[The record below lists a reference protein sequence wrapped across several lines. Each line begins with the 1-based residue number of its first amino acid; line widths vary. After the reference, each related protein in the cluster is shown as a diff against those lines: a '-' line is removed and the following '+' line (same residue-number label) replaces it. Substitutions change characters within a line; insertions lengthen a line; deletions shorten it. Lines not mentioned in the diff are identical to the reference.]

1 MSPTFHSLRSYR
13 EYRLFWSGMLVSNI
27 GTWMQRVAQDW
38 LVLVTLGGGPAAL
51 GITTGLQFLPFL
63 LVAPFGGLLA
73 DRLPKRQLLMFTNG
87 FLGITGVTLGVL
99 VVTDLA
105 QIWHVYVLAFLLG
118 VGTALD
124 HPARNTFAA
133 ELVEP
138 DDLANAVGLNSAS
151 FNAARLIG
159 PGVAGLLIA
168 AFDTGP
174 VFLLNALTFSAPIAM
189 LLIIGK
195 SVIKEPRAAHRSE
208 RRLVDGVRYVRRRPD
223 LVMVMAIMF
232 CVGTFGMNFQMTMAL
247 MATGAFDKGPSEYG
261 ILGSIMAIG
270 SLSGSLLAAR
280 RGAPRRRVIVGV
292 ALVFALMEVLAA
304 LSPAY
309 WIFAL
314 ALIPLGMAALTIITT
329 ANAYMQTSVDPQVR
343 GRVMA
348 LYLMVFM
355 GGTPVGAPIIGWVAD
370 VLGPRWSLLGGGLMT
385 GAGTLAVTLLLAR
398 RNGIVLRPRLRPR
411 PGVRITLP
419 PRDTSDDVRPQA
431 A

>member
-1 MSPTFHSLRSYR
+1 VSPTFHSLRNYH

-195 SVIKEPRAAHRSE
+195 HVIKEPRAVPRSE

-232 CVGTFGMNFQMTMAL
+232 FVGTFGMNFQMTMAL

-270 SLSGSLLAAR
+270 SLTGSLLAAR
-280 RGAPRRRVIVGV
+280 RAAPRRRVIVGV
-292 ALVFALMEVLAA
+292 ALAFAMMEVLAA

-398 RNGIVLRPRLRPR
+398 RNGIVLRPRLCPR

-419 PRDTSDDVRPQA
+419 PGDTSRDARPQA

>member
-1 MSPTFHSLRSYR
+1 VSPTFQSLRNYR

-38 LVLVTLGGGPAAL
+38 LVLVTLDGGPAAL

-87 FLGITGVTLGVL
+87 FLGITAVTLGVL

-138 DDLANAVGLNSAS
+138 DDLANAVALNSAS

-174 VFLLNALTFSAPIAM
+174 VFLLNAVTFAAPIVM
-189 LLIIGK
+189 LLIIGPN
-195 SVIKEPRAAHRSE
+195 VIKEPRAGPRGE

-232 CVGTFGMNFQMTMAL
+232 FVGTFGMNFQMTMAL

-270 SLSGSLLAAR
+270 SLTGSLLAAR
-280 RGAPRRRVIVGV
+280 RAAPRRRVIVGV
-292 ALVFALMEVLAA
+292 TLVFALMEVLAA

-314 ALIPLGMAALTIITT
+314 ALIPLGIAALTIIAT
-329 ANAYMQTSVDPQVR
+329 ANAYMQTSVDPPVR

-385 GAGTLAVTLLLAR
+385 GAGTLAVTLLMAR
-398 RNGIVLRPRLRPR
+398 RNGIVVRARLRPR
-411 PGVRITLP
+411 PGVRITVP
-419 PRDTSDDVRPQA
+419 ASDTSHEVRPQA

>member
-1 MSPTFHSLRSYR
+1 VSPTFQSLRNYR

-38 LVLVTLGGGPAAL
+38 LVLVTLDGGPAAL

-87 FLGITGVTLGVL
+87 FLGITAVTLGGL

-138 DDLANAVGLNSAS
+138 DDLANAVALNSAS

-174 VFLLNALTFSAPIAM
+174 VFLLNAVTFAAPIVM
-189 LLIIGK
+189 LLIIGPN
-195 SVIKEPRAAHRSE
+195 VIKEPRAGPRGE

-232 CVGTFGMNFQMTMAL
+232 FVGTFGMNFQMTMAL

-270 SLSGSLLAAR
+270 SLTGSLLAAR
-280 RGAPRRRVIVGV
+280 RAAPRRRVIVGV
-292 ALVFALMEVLAA
+292 TLVFALMEVLAA

-314 ALIPLGMAALTIITT
+314 ALIPLGMAALTIIAT

-385 GAGTLAVTLLLAR
+385 GAGTLAVTLLMAR
-398 RNGIVLRPRLRPR
+398 RNGIVVRARLRPR

-419 PRDTSDDVRPQA
+419 ARDTSHEVRPQA

>member
-1 MSPTFHSLRSYR
+1 VSPTFQSLRNYR

-38 LVLVTLGGGPAAL
+38 LVLVTLDGGPAAL

-87 FLGITGVTLGVL
+87 FLGITAVTLGVL

-138 DDLANAVGLNSAS
+138 DDLANAVALNSAS

-174 VFLLNALTFSAPIAM
+174 VFLLNAVTFAAPIVM
-189 LLIIGK
+189 LLIIGPN
-195 SVIKEPRAAHRSE
+195 VIKEPRAGPRGE

-232 CVGTFGMNFQMTMAL
+232 FVGTFGMNFQMTMAL

-270 SLSGSLLAAR
+270 SLTGSLLAAR
-280 RGAPRRRVIVGV
+280 RAAPRRRVIVGV
-292 ALVFALMEVLAA
+292 TLVFALMEVLAA
-304 LSPAY
+304 FSPAY

-314 ALIPLGMAALTIITT
+314 ALIPLGIAALTIIAT
-329 ANAYMQTSVDPQVR
+329 ANAYMQTSVDPPVR

-385 GAGTLAVTLLLAR
+385 GAGTLAVTLLMAR
-398 RNGIVLRPRLRPR
+398 RNGIVVRARLRPR
-411 PGVRITLP
+411 PGVRITVP
-419 PRDTSDDVRPQA
+419 ASDTSHEVRPQA

>member
-1 MSPTFHSLRSYR
+1 MSPTFQSLRNYR
-13 EYRLFWSGMLVSNI
+13 GYRLFWSGMLVSNI

-38 LVLVTLGGGPAAL
+38 LVLVTLDGGPAAL

-63 LVAPFGGLLA
+63 LVTPFGGLLA

-87 FLGITGVTLGVL
+87 FLGITAVTLGVL
-99 VVTDLA
+99 VATDLA

-138 DDLANAVGLNSAS
+138 DDLANAVALNSAS

-174 VFLLNALTFSAPIAM
+174 VFLLNAVTFAAPIVM
-189 LLIIGK
+189 LLIIGPN
-195 SVIKEPRAAHRSE
+195 VIREPRAGPRSE

-232 CVGTFGMNFQMTMAL
+232 FVGTFGMNFQMTMAL

-270 SLSGSLLAAR
+270 SLTGSLLAAR
-280 RGAPRRRVIVGV
+280 RAAPRRRVIVGV
-292 ALVFALMEVLAA
+292 TLVFALMEVLAA
-304 LSPAY
+304 FSPAY

-314 ALIPLGMAALTIITT
+314 ALIPLGIAALTIIAT
-329 ANAYMQTSVDPQVR
+329 ANAYMQTSVDPHVR

-398 RNGIVLRPRLRPR
+398 RSGIVVRARLRPR
-411 PGVRITLP
+411 PGVRITVP
-419 PRDTSDDVRPQA
+419 ASDTSHEVRPQA

>member
-1 MSPTFHSLRSYR
+1 MSPTFHSLRNYR

-27 GTWMQRVAQDW
+27 GSWMQRVAQDW

-87 FLGITGVTLGVL
+87 FLGITGVTLGLL
-99 VVTDLA
+99 VVSDLA

-174 VFLLNALTFSAPIAM
+174 VFLLNALTFSAPIVM
-189 LLIIGK
+189 LLVIGK
-195 SVIKEPRAAHRSE
+195 NVIKEPRAVPRSQ

-232 CVGTFGMNFQMTMAL
+232 FVGTFGMN
-247 MATGAFDKGPSEYG
+247 
-261 ILGSIMAIG
+261 
-270 SLSGSLLAAR
+270 
-280 RGAPRRRVIVGV
+280 
-292 ALVFALMEVLAA
+292 
-304 LSPAY
+304 
-309 WIFAL
+309 
-314 ALIPLGMAALTIITT
+314 
-329 ANAYMQTSVDPQVR
+329 
-343 GRVMA
+343 
-348 LYLMVFM
+348 
-355 GGTPVGAPIIGWVAD
+355 
-370 VLGPRWSLLGGGLMT
+370 
-385 GAGTLAVTLLLAR
+385 
-398 RNGIVLRPRLRPR
+398 
-411 PGVRITLP
+411 
-419 PRDTSDDVRPQA
+419 
-431 A
+431 

>member
-1 MSPTFHSLRSYR
+1 MSPTFRSLHRYR
-13 EYRLFWSGMLVSNI
+13 DYRLFWSGMLVSNI

-63 LVAPFGGLLA
+63 LVAPFGGMLA

-87 FLGITGVTLGVL
+87 FLGTIGVTLGVL
-99 VVTDLA
+99 VITDLA
-105 QIWHVYVLAFLLG
+105 QVWHVYVLAFLLG

-124 HPARNTFAA
+124 NPARNTFAA
-133 ELVEP
+133 ELVEA

-168 AFDTGP
+168 AVGTGP
-174 VFLLNALTFSAPIAM
+174 VFLLNAVTFGAPIVM

-195 SVIKEPRAAHRSE
+195 DTIDEPRAVPRRE
-208 RRLVDGVRYVRRRPD
+208 RRVIDGLRYVRSRPD

-232 CVGTFGMNFQMTMAL
+232 FVGTFGMNFQMTMAL
-247 MATGAFDKGPSEYG
+247 MATGVFDKGPSEYG
-261 ILGSIMAIG
+261 LLGSIMAIG
-270 SLSGSLLAAR
+270 SLTGSLLAAR
-280 RGAPRRRVIVGV
+280 RAAPRRRVIVAV
-292 ALVFALMEVLAA
+292 AVVFALLEILAG

-309 WIFAL
+309 WVFAL
-314 ALIPLGMAALTIITT
+314 SLIPLGMAALTVITT
-329 ANAYMQTSVDPQVR
+329 ANAYMQTSIDPQMR

-355 GGTPVGAPIIGWVAD
+355 GGTPAGAPLIGWAAE
-370 VLGPRWSLLGGGLMT
+370 VLGPRWSLLGGGIMT
-385 GAGTLAVTLLLAR
+385 LVGTVLITMVFAR

-411 PGVRITLP
+411 PRLSGIMQGAVRG
-419 PRDTSDDVRPQA
+419 
-431 A
+431 

>member
-1 MSPTFHSLRSYR
+1 MSPTFQSLRNYR
-13 EYRLFWSGMLVSNI
+13 GYRLFWSGMLVSNI

-38 LVLVTLGGGPAAL
+38 LVLVTLDGGPAAL

-63 LVAPFGGLLA
+63 LVTPFGGLLA

-138 DDLANAVGLNSAS
+138 DDLANAVALNSAS

-174 VFLLNALTFSAPIAM
+174 VFLLNAVTFAAPIVM
-189 LLIIGK
+189 LLIIGPN
-195 SVIKEPRAAHRSE
+195 VIREPRAGPRSE

-232 CVGTFGMNFQMTMAL
+232 FVGTFGMNFQMTMAL

-270 SLSGSLLAAR
+270 SLTGSLLAAR
-280 RGAPRRRVIVGV
+280 RAAPRRRVIVGV
-292 ALVFALMEVLAA
+292 TLVFALMEVLAA
-304 LSPAY
+304 FSPAY

-314 ALIPLGMAALTIITT
+314 ALIPLGIAALTIIAT

-398 RNGIVLRPRLRPR
+398 RSGIVVRARLRPR
-411 PGVRITLP
+411 PGVRITVP
-419 PRDTSDDVRPQA
+419 ASDTSHEVRPQA

>member
-1 MSPTFHSLRSYR
+1 
-13 EYRLFWSGMLVSNI
+13 
-27 GTWMQRVAQDW
+27 
-38 LVLVTLGGGPAAL
+38 
-51 GITTGLQFLPFL
+51 
-63 LVAPFGGLLA
+63 
-73 DRLPKRQLLMFTNG
+73 LPKRQLLMFTNG

-195 SVIKEPRAAHRSE
+195 HVIKEPRAVPRSE

-232 CVGTFGMNFQMTMAL
+232 FVGTFGMNFQMTMAL

-270 SLSGSLLAAR
+270 SLTGSLLAAR
-280 RGAPRRRVIVGV
+280 RAAPRRRVIVGV
-292 ALVFALMEVLAA
+292 ALAFALMEVLAA

-419 PRDTSDDVRPQA
+419 PRDTSRDARPQA

>member
-1 MSPTFHSLRSYR
+1 VSPTFQSLRNYR

-38 LVLVTLGGGPAAL
+38 LVLVTLDGGPAAL

-63 LVAPFGGLLA
+63 MVTPFGGLLA

-87 FLGITGVTLGVL
+87 FLGITAVTLGVL

-138 DDLANAVGLNSAS
+138 DDLANAVALNSAS

-174 VFLLNALTFSAPIAM
+174 VFLLNAVTFAAPIVM
-189 LLIIGK
+189 LLIIGQN
-195 SVIKEPRAAHRSE
+195 VIREPRAGPRSE

-232 CVGTFGMNFQMTMAL
+232 FVGTFGMNFQMTMAL

-270 SLSGSLLAAR
+270 SVTGSLLAAR
-280 RGAPRRRVIVGV
+280 RAAPRRRMIVGV
-292 ALVFALMEVLAA
+292 TLVFALMEVLAA
-304 LSPAY
+304 FSPAY

-314 ALIPLGMAALTIITT
+314 ALIPLGIAALTVIAT

-398 RNGIVLRPRLRPR
+398 RNGIVVRARLRPR
-411 PGVRITLP
+411 PGVRITVP
-419 PRDTSDDVRPQA
+419 ASETSHEVRPQA

>member
-1 MSPTFHSLRSYR
+1 VSPTFQSLRNYR

-38 LVLVTLGGGPAAL
+38 LVLVTLDGGPAAL

-87 FLGITGVTLGVL
+87 FLGITAVTLGVL

-138 DDLANAVGLNSAS
+138 DDLANAVALNSAS

-174 VFLLNALTFSAPIAM
+174 VFLLNAVTFAAPIVM
-189 LLIIGK
+189 LLIIGPN
-195 SVIKEPRAAHRSE
+195 VIKEPRAGPRGE

-232 CVGTFGMNFQMTMAL
+232 FVGTFGMNFQMTMAL

-270 SLSGSLLAAR
+270 SLTGSLLAAR
-280 RGAPRRRVIVGV
+280 RAAPRRRVIVGV
-292 ALVFALMEVLAA
+292 TLVFALMEVLAA

-314 ALIPLGMAALTIITT
+314 ALIPLGMAALTIIAT

-385 GAGTLAVTLLLAR
+385 GAGTLAVTLLMAR
-398 RNGIVLRPRLRPR
+398 RNGIVVRARLRPR

-419 PRDTSDDVRPQA
+419 ARDTSHEVRPQA

>member
-1 MSPTFHSLRSYR
+1 MSPTFRSLHRYR
-13 EYRLFWSGMLVSNI
+13 DYRLFWSGMLVSNI

-38 LVLVTLGGGPAAL
+38 LVLVTLGGGPVAL

-63 LVAPFGGLLA
+63 LVAPFGGMLA

-87 FLGITGVTLGVL
+87 FLGTIGVTLGVL

-105 QIWHVYVLAFLLG
+105 QVWHVYVLAFLLG
-118 VGTALD
+118 VGTAVD
-124 HPARNTFAA
+124 NPARNTFAA

-168 AFDTGP
+168 AVGTGP
-174 VFLLNALTFSAPIAM
+174 VFLLNAVTFGAPIVM

-195 SVIKEPRAAHRSE
+195 DAIDEPRAVPGRE
-208 RRLVDGVRYVRRRPD
+208 RRVIDGLRYVRSRPD

-232 CVGTFGMNFQMTMAL
+232 FVGTFGMNFQMTMAL
-247 MATGAFDKGPSEYG
+247 MATGVFDKGPSEYG
-261 ILGSIMAIG
+261 LLGSIMAIG
-270 SLSGSLLAAR
+270 SLTGSLLVAR
-280 RGAPRRRVIVGV
+280 HGAPRRRVIVAV
-292 ALVFALMEVLAA
+292 TVVFALLEILAG

-309 WIFAL
+309 WVFAL
-314 ALIPLGMAALTIITT
+314 SLIPLGMAALTVITT
-329 ANAYMQTSVDPQVR
+329 ANAYMQTSVDPQMR

-355 GGTPVGAPIIGWVAD
+355 GGTPAGAPLIGWAAE
-370 VLGPRWSLLGGGLMT
+370 VLGPRWSLLGGGIMT
-385 GAGTLAVTLLLAR
+385 LVGTVLITLVFAR
-398 RNGIVLRPRLRPR
+398 RNGIVLRPTLRPR
-411 PGVRITLP
+411 PRLSGIMQGAVRG
-419 PRDTSDDVRPQA
+419 
-431 A
+431 